1 MCGEACAEADPTS
14 GLAAH
19 HLAAECGVLAGA
31 GRDYSVLAVL
41 RLLLL
46 GRHQPGLYQ
55 ETVARL
61 QSHAEDRKLN
71 PEVARILKYIG
82 AVIRNQLSYSILLP
96 LLTSEDMSAFY
107 EMILKQC
114 WQCVNIMR
122 MRLGSG

>member
-19 HLAAECGVLAGA
+19 HLAAECGVLAGAGA

-61 QSHAEDRKLN
+61 QSHAEDRKHN
-71 PEVARILKYIG
+71 PEVARLLKYIG
-82 AVIRNQLSYSILLP
+82 AVIRNQLSYSLP
-96 LLTSEDMSAFY
+96 LLTSEDKCLLF
-107 EMILKQC
+107 
-114 WQCVNIMR
+114 MR
-122 MRLGSG
+122 